1 MRGRAVIGSPVRCA
15 AASEMKLWEE
25 PESRSA
31 EKMEPPMV
39 TPTCRVS
46 VKRTPAMAEREKHG
60 DSAVAVPGST

>member
-1 MRGRAVIGSPVRCA
+1 
-15 AASEMKLWEE
+15 MKLWEE

-60 DSAVAVPGST
+60 GGGGRRSAGSRYQVVKGVGS